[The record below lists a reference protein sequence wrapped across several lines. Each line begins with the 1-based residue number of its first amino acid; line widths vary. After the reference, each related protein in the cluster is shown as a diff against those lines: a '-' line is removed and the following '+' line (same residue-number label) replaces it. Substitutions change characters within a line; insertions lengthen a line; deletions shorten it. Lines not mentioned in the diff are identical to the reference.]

1 MDRLVDTQTD
11 VMGRMDGQ
19 TDGLKYGS
27 IDKCLP
33 TIKVMIINHANQ
45 LILW

>member
-19 TDGLKYGS
+19 TDGWIKVW
-27 IDKCLP
+27 INKCLT
-33 TIKVMIINHANQ
+33 TIKVMIINHASQ